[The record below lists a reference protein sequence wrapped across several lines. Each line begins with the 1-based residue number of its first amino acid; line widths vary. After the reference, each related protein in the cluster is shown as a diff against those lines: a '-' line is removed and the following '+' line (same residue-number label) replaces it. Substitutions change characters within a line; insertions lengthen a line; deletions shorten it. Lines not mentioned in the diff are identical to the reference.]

1 MILTPLWILVRFCR
15 RRLFTPSFVCLFVCL
30 SQLALREVS
39 VMLYNIARQVLITSK
54 NEDNFKNEDNLKT
67 EDSLKMKKTSKLRRP
82 QTLRLSIILK
92 RPKKW
97 WQPKNENDL
106 KKEDNLKNQD
116 EDSKEGCTYW
126 AYTTTFVVLVSR
138 VLQISICTLTFN
150 LPFHHRTVMWYFG
163 WNEGLCDIFTVFL
176 SKPNP
181 NSNSMQLGLR
191 LDTKLSAN
199 PPHLTTT
206 TTNF

>member
-67 EDSLKMKKTSKLRRP
+67 EDSLKMKKTSKLR
-82 QTLRLSIILK
+82 LSIISK

-97 WQPKNENDL
+97 WQPKNEEDL

-116 EDSKEGCTYW
+116 EDLKEGCTYW
-126 AYTTTFVVLVSR
+126 AYTTTFVVLVSPSSTDFFMYLNFQFAVSSQNGSVVFWLKWR
-138 VLQISICTLTFN
+138 PLWHLHCVFIKTLPKNGEQGERAPGTPKDFPRNTQGKIISKRFQSTF
-150 LPFHHRTVMWYFG
+150 
-163 WNEGLCDIFTVFL
+163 
-176 SKPNP
+176 S
-181 NSNSMQLGLR
+181 
-191 LDTKLSAN
+191 
-199 PPHLTTT
+199 
-206 TTNF
+206 